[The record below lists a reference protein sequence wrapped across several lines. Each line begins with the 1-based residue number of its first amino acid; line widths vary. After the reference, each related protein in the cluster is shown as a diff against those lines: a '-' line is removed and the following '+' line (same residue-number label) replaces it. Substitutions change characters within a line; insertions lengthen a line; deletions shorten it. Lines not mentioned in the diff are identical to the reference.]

1 MARGKKTY
9 DDDDGRT
16 IANMD
21 VDGMPWYSGG
31 PSRGLKRN
39 RGAEEGKTPMSPEER
54 RATLSAVVCASLL
67 IAAVFGIAFFL
78 LIFFMDRWAR

>member
-1 MARGKKTY
+1 MARGKRTY

-39 RGAEEGKTPMSPEER
+39 RGAEEGKTPMSPAER
-54 RATLSAVVCASLL
+54 RATLFAVVCASLL